1 MESGRQSESAA
12 RVAQR
17 VAKTD
22 AENDEDEGPA
32 NEPPTHEA
40 SAGQAR
46 MDAKIY
52 IKKEIIRANWCDSR
66 AALVFLSYSKV
77 ERVVLNALATHVA
90 WPPICALAIRLPSRR
105 KSVSA
110 YSYGRGAGVGRGRGV
125 GVARGDGVD
134 VGVGVAVAVAVA
146 VGVGDGVGVTPG

>member
-77 ERVVLNALATHVA
+77 ERSLRRLLNALTTIPETFRADIPAPSATSSASPSGEVD
-90 WPPICALAIRLPSRR
+90 PP
-105 KSVSA
+105 
-110 YSYGRGAGVGRGRGV
+110 
-125 GVARGDGVD
+125 
-134 VGVGVAVAVAVA
+134 
-146 VGVGDGVGVTPG
+146 